1 MRTVKLQMQVSIDG
15 YCAGPQGEMDWMT
28 WNWDDEL
35 KEYVSA
41 LTKPVDT
48 ILLGRKLAS
57 GFIPH
62 WAQVAENREDPSH
75 SFGKVMHE
83 TKKVVFSKTLGD
95 TEWKNTVLAKD
106 DLTEEVKRLQT
117 KPGGDIIVYGGS
129 LFVSNLIR
137 ENLIDKYYLFVNPAT
152 LGSGLPVFTNRKA
165 MKLAEARSFSCGIVV
180 LEYHKA

>member
-28 WNWDDEL
+28 WNWDEEL
-35 KEYVSA
+35 KEFVST
-41 LTKPVDT
+41 LTGPVDT

-62 WAQVAENREDPSH
+62 WAQVAENADDPSH

-106 DLTEEVKRLQT
+106 DLTEEVKRLQS

-129 LFVSNLIR
+129 LFVSNLIK

-152 LGSGLPVFTNRKA
+152 LGAGLPVFTDRKA
-165 MKLAEARSFSCGIVV
+165 LKLVEAKSFSCGIVV
-180 LEYHKA
+180 LEYQKA